1 MIVPGLVSRG
11 QLQLQSADPLVSPR
25 IDPDY
30 QAEKYLPGD
39 SVRSA
44 GEIQAFIRAQLD
56 HIFCPAGTCRMG
68 KDEVAVVDARLQ
80 AKGSQGLRIA
90 DASFMPFIFNTHM

>member
-11 QLQLQSADPLVSPR
+11 QLHLHSADPLVPPR

-39 SVRSA
+39 SVRSD
-44 GEIQAFIRAQLD
+44 GEI
-56 HIFCPAGTCRMG
+56 
-68 KDEVAVVDARLQ
+68 
-80 AKGSQGLRIA
+80 
-90 DASFMPFIFNTHM
+90 